1 MKDFFKPED
10 FYSAIQ
16 YSVGAE
22 ECKKK
27 IAITANGKLNA
38 MIESWPVVYA
48 SPFIATQP
56 KNWYT
61 HPHPTLDTHKARIAF
76 VERIVKEPCKHENIL
91 TYVTS
96 LAEGPAVAVVLK
108 DKFKCNDCY
117 VELTPTW
124 SIKDGK

>member
-1 MKDFFKPED
+1 MKDFFNPHD
-10 FYSAIQ
+10 FATSLEYSDLC
-16 YSVGAE
+16 SWAE
-22 ECKKK
+22 
-27 IAITANGKLNA
+27 ASALANKKLNA
-38 MIESWPVVYA
+38 LIESWPVVYA

-61 HPHPTLDTHKARIAF
+61 HPNPTLDTHKARIAF

-96 LAEGPAVAVVLK
+96 LAEGHAVAVVLK

-117 VELTPTW
+117 AELTPTW
-124 SIKDGK
+124 SEKNGK